1 MQSKKSKLEQYLDV
15 LKVLRHNGPL
25 TLNQIIKKASL
36 ESTIFK
42 NHVDFLIKQGMIE
55 KQVLKS
61 NNVVFSIT
69 QRGTNVLG
77 YFKDFAQIPPLIE
90 DI

>member
-15 LKVLRHNGPL
+15 LKVLRYTGPL
-25 TLNQIIKKASL
+25 TLDQIIKKASL

-42 NHVDFLIKQGMIE
+42 NHIDFLVKQGIVE

-69 QRGTNVLG
+69 QLGTNVLG
-77 YFKDFAQIPPLIE
+77 YFKDFAQNPPLIE